1 MSWTCIVQVPKV
13 AIHWLEGF
21 LSHYIEDIFF
31 YHLFCFKFQ
40 GKLYIITTLCGFLL
54 VARQNPNNSTNLV
67 SKIFYLLWFPFTS
80 IIQHHSQFKAIWSYM
95 SKDAT
100 MMINK
105 HKFTS
110 VNFFK
115 VGLALSLIRLFDFE
129 GVLIK
134 TSTTRLYL
142 TNIIL
147 LDNDKPLGFLSREV
161 V

>member
-1 MSWTCIVQVPKV
+1 
-13 AIHWLEGF
+13 
-21 LSHYIEDIFF
+21 
-31 YHLFCFKFQ
+31 
-40 GKLYIITTLCGFLL
+40 
-54 VARQNPNNSTNLV
+54 
-67 SKIFYLLWFPFTS
+67 
-80 IIQHHSQFKAIWSYM
+80 M

-105 HKFTS
+105 PKFTS

-115 VGLALSLIRLFDFE
+115 VGLALGLIRLFDFE
-129 GVLIK
+129 GVLTK